1 MTRQQSLL
9 VYRDAE
15 YAVHVFELP
24 AGGAEMMAALMA
36 GSPLAQAA
44 TADGLQEDG
53 MVAVFSLLVQNGLI
67 VAREKPHKEGK

>member
-1 MTRQQSLL
+1 M
-9 VYRDAE
+9 
-15 YAVHVFELP
+15 HVFELP
-24 AGGAEMMAALMA
+24 VGGAEMMAALMA